1 MYLRKNENQHVHYV
15 DMLRELKNRM
25 VLKWNRV
32 FQEMINV
39 VNIFRCL
46 STDRY

>member
-1 MYLRKNENQHVHYV
+1 
-15 DMLRELKNRM
+15 MLRELKDRM
-25 VLKWNRV
+25 VLKQNRA